1 MSDEQIG
8 GIGSRREA
16 RERDVELA
24 YEAEVRGMSASEIV
38 ESQVTEV
45 DEFVVQMLTLAEEN
59 RAQADVLIEERSEG
73 WSLSR
78 MATMDKVVMRLAIG
92 ELLATDIPVGVALN
106 EAISLVGR
114 YSTAESGR
122 FVNGVARPEL
132 LKGYIPPTHA
142 TPPNWLSDTHV

>member
-1 MSDEQIG
+1 VSDKQIG

-16 RERDVELA
+16 RERAVELA

-38 ESQVTEV
+38 ESQLTEV
-45 DEFVVQMLTLAEEN
+45 DEFVVQMLTIAEEN
-59 RAQADVLIEERSEG
+59 RAKADALIEERSEG

-78 MATMDKVVMRLAIG
+78 IATMDKVVMRLAIG
-92 ELLATDIPVGVALN
+92 ELLGTDIPVGVALN

-122 FVNGVARPEL
+122 FVNGVLNAIAEQVRPQAS
-132 LKGYIPPTHA
+132 GSS
-142 TPPNWLSDTHV
+142 N

>member
-122 FVNGVARPEL
+122 FVNGVLNAIAEQVRP
-132 LKGYIPPTHA
+132 KASGSS
-142 TPPNWLSDTHV
+142 N